1 MKSSRAKLDKTRER
15 TAAKN
20 PTAKNPTAK
29 NSTAKNTNS
38 DWNKPEIR
46 STEKIHRPAE
56 PIHARGN
63 ELLRDIKREI

>member
-20 PTAKNPTAK
+20 P
-29 NSTAKNTNS
+29 TAKNTNS